1 LAARAKKTD
10 QVITPAATGLY
21 LHVPFCSVKCRFCDF
36 AAYPGRRG
44 EIPRYLDAL
53 SKEIAQRAEQAP
65 RLLATLYVGGGTPSL
80 LSDEELTR
88 MLGDVDRRFARAPGF
103 ESSLECNPETLTVEK
118 LDALRRA
125 GVNRLSLGLQTTED
139 PLLKAL
145 GRSHD
150 LRTFHGA
157 YRAARDAGFDNLN
170 IDLMYGL
177 PGQTPAGWL
186 DTVRRVIDL
195 GPEHVSAYALTV
207 QEETYFHRS
216 GVAPDDDKQADMYEA
231 AADALIA
238 AGFAHYEISNFAKPG
253 RECRHNLRYWHNAD
267 CLGAG
272 VSAAGYDG
280 RTRRTNTDNL
290 SVYLMAMEGGQTPV
304 VEETTLT
311 DAERVGEDLMLG
323 LRLAEG
329 VAPSAEAARLYGAA
343 LDEAVAEGLLRR
355 DGERYRP
362 TRKGWRLS
370 NALFVKLLAPGKP
383 AP

>member
-1 LAARAKKTD
+1 MSPKPGTGA
-10 QVITPAATGLY
+10 QAATGLY

-44 EIPRYLDAL
+44 EISRYLESL
-53 SKEIAQRAEQAP
+53 SKEIAQRAEENP
-65 RLLATLYVGGGTPSL
+65 RSLDTLYVGGGTPSL
-80 LSDEELTR
+80 LSGEEIGRL
-88 MLGDVDRRFARAPGF
+88 LAEVDRRFSKTPEF

-118 LDALRRA
+118 LEALRRA

-157 YRAARDAGFDNLN
+157 YRAARDVGFGNLN

-177 PGQTPAGWL
+177 PGQTRTGWM
-186 DTVRRVIDL
+186 DTVKRVIDL
-195 GPEHVSAYALTV
+195 APEHVSAYALTV

-216 GVAPDDDKQADMYEA
+216 GVVPDDDLQADMYEE

-238 AGFAHYEISNFAKPG
+238 AGFGHYEISNFAKPG
-253 RECRHNLRYWHNAD
+253 RECRHNLRYWRNQD

-272 VSAAGYDG
+272 VSAARYDG

-290 SVYLMAMEGGQTPV
+290 SVYLLAMEGGQTPV
-304 VEETTLT
+304 VEETALT
-311 DAERVGEDLMLG
+311 EAERLGEDLMLG

-329 VAPSAEAARLYGAA
+329 VAPSAAAARLYGAA
-343 LDEAVAEGLLRR
+343 LEEALAEGLLRKE
-355 DGERYRP
+355 GGRYFP
-362 TRKGWRLS
+362 SRKGWRLS

-383 AP
+383 AS